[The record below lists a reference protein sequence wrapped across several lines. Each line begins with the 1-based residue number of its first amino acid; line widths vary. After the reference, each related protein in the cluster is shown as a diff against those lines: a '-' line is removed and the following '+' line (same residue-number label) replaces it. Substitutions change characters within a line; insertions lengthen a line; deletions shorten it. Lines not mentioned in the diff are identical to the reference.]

1 MVYRGG
7 FMWIQPTTPIIIRVP
22 EAPSPETSVPDVLF
36 QAIGVTGAFVVAAL
50 IAGVVI
56 GGVLLRLR
64 QLRIDPSKPSMQRL
78 DL

>member
-50 IAGVVI
+50 LTGIVI
-56 GGVLLRLR
+56 GCVLFRFRKKRLG
-64 QLRIDPSKPSMQRL
+64 PSRL
-78 DL
+78 NMKSLGL